1 MFKDLQ
7 KLVQQSQQ
15 ERNSNYKEFERL
27 RDKPFWIWDTEAHKE
42 EAVNT
47 KGDCCFNHI
56 CGLPMKGKLEKPLFD
71 YEKLLYD
78 SLFNTEYH
86 NTLKHAFKHKHLWVK
101 KSTGLGVTE
110 FFLRLMAWLCLR
122 NDDYRNSQM
131 CIVTGPNID
140 IAIKL
145 IKRMKALF
153 EPKLHVTFDSKET
166 VLELNGCTIE
176 AYPSNHIDAYRALE
190 NPKFILIDEGD
201 FFRKGE
207 QEDVRHVS
215 ERYIAKSDPY
225 IVMVSTPNGPGGLFE
240 RIEKEPE
247 ETCIYKRLLLDYTYG
262 LDKIYTGQE
271 IEKAKASP
279 SFEREYNLKYLG
291 GIGNVFN
298 PADIDA
304 ATSTQYDIVEYP
316 TLIQGIMGID
326 PGWGTSNFGIVITH
340 LVDGLIRVA
349 YADQYSRSDHS
360 EMVSTVWDLIQHY
373 NVTKVLVDA
382 SAPSF
387 IRALKLQW
395 DERPDYENVDK
406 HMREYMRIEPVA
418 FGVEHKALLYHAKFL
433 LENKYV
439 QIHPTMD
446 KLITA
451 LRSSWAKDG
460 VLDKEVTAFDDLVD
474 SFRLSLRPYKE
485 QSTMQ

>member
-1 MFKDLQ
+1 M
-7 KLVQQSQQ
+7 
-15 ERNSNYKEFERL
+15 
-27 RDKPFWIWDTEAHKE
+27 
-42 EAVNT
+42 
-47 KGDCCFNHI
+47 
-56 CGLPMKGKLEKPLFD
+56 FD
-71 YEKLLYD
+71 YEKLLYE
-78 SLFNTEYH
+78 SLLDNDCSNRLRH
-86 NTLKHAFKHKHLWVK
+86 VFKQKHLWVK

-166 VLELNGCTIE
+166 VLQLNGCTIE
-176 AYPSNHIDAYRALE
+176 AYPSNHIDAYRALD

-215 ERYIAKSDPY
+215 ERYIGKSNPY
-225 IVMVSTPNGPGGLFE
+225 IVMVSTPNSPGGLFE
-240 RIEKEPE
+240 NIEKEPE
-247 ETCIYKRLLLDYTYG
+247 ETCIYKRMLMDYTYG
-262 LDKIYTGQE
+262 LDKIYTREE

-291 GIGNVFN
+291 HVGNVFS

-304 ATSTQYDIVEYP
+304 SLLQYDLTQQYP
-316 TLIQGIMGID
+316 LLQGVMGID
-326 PGWGTSNFGIVITH
+326 PGWGVSSFGIIVVH
-340 LVDGLIRVA
+340 FVDGLIRVA
-349 YADQYSRSDHS
+349 YADEHTRSDHN
-360 EMVSTVWDLIQHY
+360 EMLELVWDLIQKY

-387 IRALKLQW
+387 IRALKLAW
-395 DERPDYENVDK
+395 GERPDYENIK
-406 HMREYMRIEPVA
+406 RELRDYMRVEPVS
-418 FGVEHKALLYHAKFL
+418 FGVEHKQLLYHVKFL
-433 LENKYV
+433 LENKYL

-446 KLITA
+446 KLIIA
-451 LRSSWAKDG
+451 LRSAWAKDT
-460 VLDKEVTAFDDLVD
+460 VLDKEVTSHNDILDA
-474 SFRLSLRPYKE
+474 FRLALRPFKE
-485 QSTMQ
+485 QPIME